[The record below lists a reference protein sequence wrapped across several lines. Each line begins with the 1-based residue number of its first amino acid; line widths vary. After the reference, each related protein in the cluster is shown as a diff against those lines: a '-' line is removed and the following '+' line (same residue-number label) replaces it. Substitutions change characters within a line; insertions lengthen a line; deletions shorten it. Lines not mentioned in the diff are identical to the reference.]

1 MFTRHIHN
9 ASVDRH
15 LRLQIA
21 TSNVGV
27 WSGMK
32 KKTSIVSKPVEQSIM
47 LLRGQKVILDSDL
60 AALYGVSVKRLNQ
73 QVRRNIDRFPD
84 DFFFQLSEDEHQI
97 LRLQNATSSLGH
109 GGRRFAPFA
118 FTEHGAIMAATVLNS
133 PRAIEM
139 SVFVVR
145 AFVKLRE
152 VLATHRE
159 LSAKLAELEHRMDT
173 HDRAIQ
179 QLFNAIKKLMQPI
192 TPVRRRIG
200 FDPKETP
207 KPRALKAKSATA

>member
-1 MFTRHIHN
+1 MMF
-9 ASVDRH
+9 
-15 LRLQIA
+15 
-21 TSNVGV
+21 
-27 WSGMK
+27 
-32 KKTSIVSKPVEQSIM
+32 
-47 LLRGQKVILDSDL
+47 RGQKVILDEDL
-60 AALYGVSVKRLNQ
+60 AALYGVTVKRLNE

-84 DFFFQLSEDEHQI
+84 DFFFQLSEDEHQV
-97 LRLQNATSSLGH
+97 LRLQIATSNTGH
-109 GGRRFAPFA
+109 GGRRYAPFA

-133 PRAIEM
+133 QRAIEM

-159 LSAKLAELEHRMDT
+159 LSVKLAELEHRMDT

-179 QLFNAIKKLMQPI
+179 QLFNAIKKLMQPVA
-192 TPVRRRIG
+192 PVRRRIG

-207 KPRALKAKSATA
+207 RLKALKAKPATA